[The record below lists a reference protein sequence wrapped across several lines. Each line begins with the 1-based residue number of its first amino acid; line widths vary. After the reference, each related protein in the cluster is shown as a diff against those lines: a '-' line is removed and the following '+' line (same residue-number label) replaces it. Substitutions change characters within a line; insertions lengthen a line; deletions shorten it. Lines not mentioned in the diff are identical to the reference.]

1 MANNRYYRGPVSGHY
16 DGTRFFNPDHPD
28 TDRRLREMLRWRFGE
43 TRAPW
48 PDTVAVTQAVPE
60 ACVAGLRVTMVG
72 HATVLIQAAG
82 RNFLVDP
89 VWSERASPYS
99 WAGPRRVTAPGIAF
113 DDLPPIDAVL
123 LTHNHYD
130 HLDIVT
136 LERLWRRDRP
146 RIIAPLGNDAVIAG
160 GAPDVA
166 VQTGDWGDAFDFGGG
181 ASVRLHPA
189 QHWSAR
195 GFRDRRMALW
205 CGFILETP
213 VGHAYVVGDTG
224 YGNGRIFRDVKA
236 LCPSLDLAIVP
247 IGAYAPRWFMKDQ
260 HTDPDEA
267 VQIMLD
273 CGARQALGV
282 HWGAFQ
288 LTDEPRLEPQERLA
302 VASAAHGI
310 DARAFLA
317 LEPGDVWTKA

>member
-1 MANNRYYRGPVSGHY
+1 MANNRYYRGPVSGHF

-28 TDRRLREMLRWRFGE
+28 TDRRLRDMLRWRFVE
-43 TRAPW
+43 QRAMW
-48 PDTVAVTQAVPE
+48 PNSVAVTQAIPDARVD
-60 ACVAGLRVTMVG
+60 GLRVTMVG

-82 RNFLVDP
+82 RNYLVDP
-89 VWSERASPYS
+89 VWSERASPYT

-113 DDLPPIDAVL
+113 EHLPPVDVVL

-130 HLDIVT
+130 HLDIAT

-146 RIIAPLGNDAVIAG
+146 RVIAPLGNDAVIAG
-160 GAPDVA
+160 GVPGITVE
-166 VQTGDWGDAFDFGGG
+166 TGDWGDAFDFGGAG
-181 ASVRLHPA
+181 VRLHPA

-195 GFRDRRMALW
+195 GLRDRRMALW
-205 CGFILETP
+205 CGFILETAAGR
-213 VGHAYVVGDTG
+213 VYVSGDTG
-224 YGNGRIFRDVKA
+224 YGDGRIFRDVKA
-236 LCPSLDLAIVP
+236 LYPSVDLAILP

-282 HWGAFQ
+282 HWGTFQ

-302 VASAAHGI
+302 AALA
-310 DARAFLA
+310 ARGMAAEAFPA
-317 LEPGDVWTKA
+317 MSPGDVWVA

>member
-1 MANNRYYRGPVSGHY
+1 MANNRYYRGPVSGHF

-28 TDRRLREMLRWRFGE
+28 TDRRLRDMLRWRFVE
-43 TRAPW
+43 QRAMW
-48 PDTVAVTQAVPE
+48 PNSVAVTQAIPDARVD
-60 ACVAGLRVTMVG
+60 GLRVTMVG
-72 HATVLIQAAG
+72 RATVLIQAAG
-82 RNFLVDP
+82 RNYLVDP
-89 VWSERASPYS
+89 VWSERASPYT

-113 DDLPPIDAVL
+113 EHLPPVDVVL

-130 HLDIVT
+130 HLDIAT

-146 RIIAPLGNDAVIAG
+146 RVIAPLGNDAVIAG
-160 GAPDVA
+160 GVPGITVE
-166 VQTGDWGDAFDFGGG
+166 TGDWGDAFDFGGAG
-181 ASVRLHPA
+181 VRLHPA

-195 GFRDRRMALW
+195 GLRDRRMALW
-205 CGFILETP
+205 CGFILETAAGR
-213 VGHAYVVGDTG
+213 VSVSGDTG
-224 YGNGRIFRDVKA
+224 YGDGRIFRDVKA
-236 LCPSLDLAIVP
+236 LYPSVDLAILP

-282 HWGAFQ
+282 HWGTFQ

-302 VASAAHGI
+302 AALA
-310 DARAFLA
+310 ARGMAAEAFPA
-317 LEPGDVWTKA
+317 MSPGDVWVA